1 MEKFI
6 LKYTWF
12 VLNYLFKTLGLDLL
26 KKDGK
31 GGLKQTSACRFWLR
45 WTCTNAVISSSIAI
59 TWCYI
64 LIVETNIEDFISAMN
79 EKLYKPELNIYAS
92 ISNFTMLFGLTI
104 IGIFKL
110 RTLSGGLV
118 GIQDYFKQNAL
129 IDEQATKKGVK
140 IFFII
145 IFPNMAIISIGC
157 SLGWIGANIL
167 IYSFLNVST
176 LSIIIFSIFCSL
188 LIIFC
193 CTPIWWFIFV
203 YTEVNLD

>member
-167 IYSFLNVST
+167 IYSFLTVLVAS
-176 LSIIIFSIFCSL
+176 
-188 LIIFC
+188 
-193 CTPIWWFIFV
+193 FIR
-203 YTEVNLD
+203 

>member
-12 VLNYLFKTLGLDLL
+12 ALNYLFKTLGLDLL

-45 WTCTNAVISSSIAI
+45 WTCTNAVIISGI
-59 TWCYI
+59 TIMWCYI
-64 LIVETNIEDFISAMN
+64 LIVETNPEDFMRAMN

-110 RTLSGGLV
+110 RTLSDGLV
-118 GIQDYFKQNAL
+118 GIQDYFKQYAL
-129 IDEQATKKGVK
+129 IDEQSTKKGMI

-145 IFPNMAIISIGC
+145 IFPNMAMIIIGC

-176 LSIIIFSIFCSL
+176 FSIMIFSTFCSL

-193 CTPIWWFIFV
+193 CTPIWWFFFI